1 MADYTQRIQVNMS
14 SHLRDK
20 VAVKADLLG
29 VSIPEYVRYILIREF
44 ETDTDKKIEKG
55 LHEAF
60 EDIKE
65 GNVIETKDIKESIQ
79 VLRDVNLN
87 E

>member
-14 SHLRDK
+14 NHLRDK
-20 VAVKADLLG
+20 VALKADLLG
-29 VSIPEYVRYILIREF
+29 VSIPEYVRYVLIREF
-44 ETDTDKKIEKG
+44 ETDIDKELEKG
-55 LHEAF
+55 LEEAF
-60 EDIKE
+60 NDIKE
-65 GNVIETKDIKESIQ
+65 GNIIRTQDIKESIQ